1 MSTSTLLIYIFFGS
15 VALSYMMYGKSQRKA
30 IALLSGIGL
39 AVLTLFQLGYMAHG
53 IVVSSDDGLT
63 FFHTHIKH
71 F

>member
-39 AVLTLFQLGYMAHG
+39 AALPYFSLDLWLMILLSLLMMA
-53 IVVSSDDGLT
+53 LP
-63 FFHTHIKH
+63 FFIRI
-71 F
+71 

>member
-39 AVLTLFQLGYMAHG
+39 AVLPYFSLDLWLMVFLSLLMMA
-53 IVVSSDDGLT
+53 LP
-63 FFHTHIKH
+63 FFIRI
-71 F
+71 